1 MQLDLDKQ
9 SYSKLEE
16 DLVASQNQIHQLKVL
31 ENKLCQQLSEAEDQV
46 LRKEKELASAEKL
59 MDVSIL

>member
-46 LRKEKELASAEKL
+46 LRKEKRIGFS
-59 MDVSIL
+59 